1 MSSSGLHMETREP
14 VSSHLY
20 MDHTEKM
27 GRRGRRS
34 RRGGG
39 GEEKGLPSESL
50 VIVFQ
55 IRPNSLAGCQTHP
68 RPCQVT
74 SPPQSPAVLPTT
86 I

>member
-14 VSSHLY
+14 VSSHLFV
-20 MDHTEKM
+20 DQ
-27 GRRGRRS
+27 RRWGGE
-34 RRGGG
+34 GGG
-39 GEEKGLPSESL
+39 AGEEGEGEEKGLPSEPL

>member
-27 GRRGRRS
+27 GRRGRRI

-55 IRPNSLAGCQTHP
+55 IRPNSHSGCQTPPP
-68 RPCQVT
+68 RVA